1 MTSRVAV
8 LAPEELEGIVERAVT
23 RALAASP
30 PSPPSDWI
38 TGGEAAKILGVS
50 GKTLGK
56 LRRER
61 GLPAHEPAPGLVR
74 YKRSEIDAWM
84 QARSG

>member
-8 LAPEELEGIVERAVT
+8 LAPEELEGLVERAVA

-38 TGGEAAKILGVS
+38 KAAEAAKIVGVS
-50 GKTLGK
+50 TKSLSR
-56 LRRER
+56 LRREA